1 MISMAE
7 AKEKKNGRARP
18 RKRRAYARQRFRC
31 PIPEPLTLKNRM
43 DGFKSNLAEEES
55 GECRG
60 KDTEP
65 GTEGEEGKKAL

>member
-1 MISMAE
+1 
-7 AKEKKNGRARP
+7 
-18 RKRRAYARQRFRC
+18 
-31 PIPEPLTLKNRM
+31 M

-65 GTEGEEGKKAL
+65 GTEGEEGKKTL